1 MDGDRSRECAHSGCE
16 IAEHC
21 RPARDAHSG
30 GEVASH
36 YEHPRATHAGGEIPV
51 DVIATAVASLT
62 TREIGLSLGARL
74 TDVRVDIAADVGP
87 VGVNHCFLQ
96 QESSFGFSLSKR
108 QRHASDAN
116 RHPDAIAD
124 QLSITRYYPITA
136 RKYVLPISDML
147 PVVPMRATT
156 VRFSEDLWQL
166 LEDESTRQGISA
178 AQFVRDAAI
187 VRLAFL
193 AGRRGDAESEQ
204 TIETIAERAMR
215 RQQNSRGSDTAVL
228 APERLTEL
236 RRTLLLD
243 SPPEQSFDRLTQL
256 TATVLNVPI
265 ALVSLVDSDRQ
276 FFKSCLGLP
285 QPWASQRGTPLS
297 HSFCQ
302 HVVESRR
309 PLVVSDAREHPLL
322 KDNPAIRD
330 LGVIAYVGAP
340 LITPAGHVLG
350 TLCAIDHQPRHWT
363 PEQVEILCNLAGS
376 VLSEIQLHAA
386 QHNQG

>member
-1 MDGDRSRECAHSGCE
+1 MDGDRSCECPHSGRE
-16 IAEHC
+16 ITDGCQLDGE
-21 RPARDAHSG
+21 AHSG
-30 GEVASH
+30 GEVTGRVGDAQ
-36 YEHPRATHAGGEIPV
+36 ATSARGEIS
-51 DVIATAVASLT
+51 IEITATDVASLT
-62 TREIGLSLGARL
+62 AREVTLGRGTGL
-74 TDVRVDIAADVGP
+74 TDVHVDITADGRRA
-87 VGVNHCFLQ
+87 GIKSCGLQ
-96 QESSFGFSLSKR
+96 QESSFGFSVSKR
-108 QRHASDAN
+108 LVLIRYRISYLHHSST
-116 RHPDAIAD
+116 P
-124 QLSITRYYPITA
+124 LKTRKRRFRY
-136 RKYVLPISDML
+136 RLSDML
-147 PVVPMRATT
+147 LDMPMRATT

-166 LEDESTRQGISA
+166 LDDEATRQGISA

-204 TIETIAERAMR
+204 SIETIAERAVR
-215 RQQNSRGSDTAVL
+215 RQQNGRGGDTAVL
-228 APERLTEL
+228 APERLAEL
-236 RRTLLLD
+236 HSTRLLD
-243 SPPEQSFDRLTQL
+243 SPPEESFDRLTRL

-285 QPWASQRGTPLS
+285 QPWAAQRQTPLS

-322 KDNPAIRD
+322 RDNPAIRD
-330 LGVIAYVGAP
+330 LGVIAYAGAP
-340 LITPAGHVLG
+340 LITPDGNVLG

-386 QHNQG
+386 QRHHG